1 MLQKSLL
8 YVLGA
13 LMFIL
18 WAGQQV
24 QAQTAADNATN
35 GKTCPEL
42 WPVKQGEKWG
52 FIDKTGRLII
62 PFKFDGAK
70 AFSEGLAAVKVKE
83 KVGYIDETGK
93 FVIPPRFISGYP
105 FSGRLALVILRSFGK
120 DRKDIIEMNQLGYV
134 DRSGKLV
141 IQLKEALDS
150 KSLRI
155 SYQDGDLTC
164 SEGMVRVQ
172 QNDKVGFMDKAGR
185 QVIPPRYD
193 EAGPFSEGLAA
204 VKLGGKYGYLDR
216 FGKEVVPLQ
225 FSEAGPFSEGLAAVK
240 LGDKYGYLDRSGKVV
255 IPPQFS
261 EADLFS
267 EGLAQVSY
275 NGNQGGYI
283 DKSGKLVIT
292 GVESAG
298 ARRFSGGL
306 AAVKGKN
313 DKYGFIDRTGN
324 WVTQPQFDRVGEFS
338 EGLAAV
344 ERFDKGWPGNLAYI
358 NPKGEIVIQS
368 MSTDPNSPNRVDW
381 DLHNYRFCG
390 GVARVSAGNEADE
403 DAQVYIDQE
412 GKNISPVVIPPK
424 KESPA
429 PGKK

>member
-105 FSGRLALVILRSFGK
+105 FSGGLALVILRSFGK

-225 FSEAGPFSEGLAAVK
+225 FSEAGP
-240 LGDKYGYLDRSGKVV
+240 
-255 IPPQFS
+255 
-261 EADLFS
+261 FS

>member
-105 FSGRLALVILRSFGK
+105 FSGGLALVILRSFGK

-193 EAGPFSEGLAA
+193 
-204 VKLGGKYGYLDR
+204 
-216 FGKEVVPLQ
+216 
-225 FSEAGPFSEGLAAVK
+225 EAGPFSEGLAAVK